1 MQTQRLHQEQRQEQ
15 VQEQVQQMRPLLQAE
30 IRVLRMSQQEFEQDV
45 RTQLNTNPALEEE
58 GESGS
63 DYSARETEGGDG
75 PSATDIG
82 DGLHTDGAEGDG
94 ASNEADTNDGPAPD
108 SASQNDYDR
117 ADYERDSINDYQ
129 PDDIPSYYDPDDTRE
144 HVVADQTSFY
154 DLLKEQA
161 ASADLTPLQSRI
173 MDYLIGSLDDDGFL
187 RKSAAVLCDEMEIYE
202 DIRTTPAE
210 VEKVIRVLQGFDPA
224 GIGAHDLRESL
235 IIQVRSRDDKSPLR
249 PLVMDILQRGFD
261 DYKNKHYDRLCQRF
275 HIDKETLE
283 KVYAYV
289 RRLNPRPAGSAD
301 AGGDGGAA
309 QVMPDFEVR
318 EHGDGF
324 EVRLIDSHVP
334 RIKVSSTYA
343 DFLKGAGAS
352 RSNSAEVQTVRR
364 QVGEAQLYVAAV
376 RQRQETM
383 LATMKAIVKLQPDF
397 FREGDRTL
405 LRPMTQK
412 DVADIIHRDPST
424 VSGVVSNK
432 YAETP
437 FGMVLLGSLFTQT
450 FRNSEGEEVS
460 REAVKERM
468 RYLIKNEDPLHPL
481 SDDELAAGLGI
492 ARRTV
497 AKYRKLMHIPVARL
511 RR

>member
-58 GESGS
+58 GNSS
-63 DYSARETEGGDG
+63 ADYSGE
-75 PSATDIG
+75 
-82 DGLHTDGAEGDG
+82 GAEGG
-94 ASNEADTNDGPAPD
+94 ADSLPEGLGDARQTEETGQETGSADTDDAPSESD
-108 SASQNDYDR
+108 NQNEYAR
-117 ADYERDSINDYQ
+117 EDYERDSINDYQ

-202 DIRTTPAE
+202 DIQTTPEE

-235 IIQVRSRDDKSPLR
+235 IIQVRSRDDNSPLR
-249 PLVMDILQRGFD
+249 PLVLDILQRGFD

-275 HIDKETLE
+275 HTDKQTLD

-301 AGGDGGAA
+301 AVSEGGAA

-318 EHGDGF
+318 EQGDGF
-324 EVRLIDSHVP
+324 EVRLLDSHVP

-343 DFLKGAGAS
+343 DFVKGAAANN
-352 RSNSAEVQTVRR
+352 SNAAEVQTVKR

-383 LATMKAIVKLQPDF
+383 LATMKAIVKLQPEF

-468 RYLIKNEDPLHPL
+468 RDLINNEDRLNPL
-481 SDDELAAGLGI
+481 SDDELAIKLGI

>member
-58 GESGS
+58 GESPG
-63 DYSARETEGGDG
+63 DPAGEEGGAMAEG
-75 PSATDIG
+75 LG
-82 DGLHTDGAEGDG
+82 DGLPSEEGGHEGGATGSDEAPAD
-94 ASNEADTNDGPAPD
+94 ADNQNEYA
-108 SASQNDYDR
+108 R
-117 ADYERDSINDYQ
+117 EDYERDSINDYQ

-202 DIRTTPAE
+202 DIQTTPGE

-235 IIQVRSRDDKSPLR
+235 IIQVRSRDDNSPLR
-249 PLVMDILQRGFD
+249 PLVLDILQRGFD

-275 HIDKETLE
+275 HIDKDTLE

-301 AGGDGGAA
+301 TDGEGGAA

-318 EHGDGF
+318 EQGDGF

-343 DFLKGAGAS
+343 DFLKGAGAGK
-352 RSNSAEVQTVRR
+352 SNSAEVQTVRR

-383 LATMKAIVKLQPDF
+383 LATMKAIVRLQPEF

-468 RYLIKNEDPLHPL
+468 RDLIKNEDPLHPL
-481 SDDELAAGLGI
+481 SDDELAADLGI

>member
-1 MQTQRLHQEQRQEQ
+1 MQAQRLHQEQRQEQ

-58 GESGS
+58 GESNEDFSVEEGGGNS
-63 DYSARETEGGDG
+63 DSLPDNMGEDARAQDSARDADAAESD
-75 PSATDIG
+75 
-82 DGLHTDGAEGDG
+82 DGAQD
-94 ASNEADTNDGPAPD
+94 ASN
-108 SASQNDYDR
+108 QNEYAR
-117 ADYERDSINDYQ
+117 EDYERDSINDYQ

-161 ASADLTPLQSRI
+161 ASADLTPLQSQI

-202 DIRTTPAE
+202 DIQTTPQE
-210 VEKVIRVLQGFDPA
+210 VEKVIRVLQSFDPA

-235 IIQVRSRDDKSPLR
+235 IIQVRSRDDNSSLR
-249 PLVMDILQRGFD
+249 PLVLDILERGFD

-275 HIDKETLE
+275 HTDKETLD

-301 AGGDGGAA
+301 GDTDTAAA

-318 EHGDGF
+318 EQGDGF
-324 EVRLIDSHVP
+324 EVRLLDSHVP

-343 DFLKGAGAS
+343 DFVKGATANK
-352 RSNSAEVQTVRR
+352 SNSAEVQTVKR
-364 QVGEAQLYVAAV
+364 QLGEAQLYVAAV

-383 LATMKAIVKLQPDF
+383 LATMKAIVKLQPEF

-432 YAETP
+432 YAETS

-468 RYLIKNEDPLHPL
+468 RDLINNEDPLNPL
-481 SDDELAAGLGI
+481 SDDDLAAKLGI

-497 AKYRKLMHIPVARL
+497 AKYRKLMRIPVARL
-511 RR
+511 RK

>member
-1 MQTQRLHQEQRQEQ
+1 MQTQRLNQHQKQEQ

-45 RTQLNTNPALEEE
+45 RTQLDTNPALEEE
-58 GESGS
+58 GENNS
-63 DYSARETEGGDG
+63 DYGSQGIDNAAGSSSEGEGEDG
-75 PSATDIG
+75 RTDP
-82 DGLHTDGAEGDG
+82 
-94 ASNEADTNDGPAPD
+94 NDPDAD
-108 SASQNDYDR
+108 SADADSSDTETPPNEYSR
-117 ADYERDSINDYQ
+117 EDYERDSINDYQ
-129 PDDIPSYYDPDDTRE
+129 PDDIPSYYDPDNTRE

-161 ASADLTPLQSRI
+161 ASADLSPLQSRI

-187 RKSAAVLCDEMEIYE
+187 RKSPAVLCDEMEIYE
-202 DIRTTPAE
+202 DIQSTPE
-210 VEKVIRVLQGFDPA
+210 QVEEVIRVLQGFDPP
-224 GIGAHDLRESL
+224 GVGARDLQESL
-235 IIQVRSRDDKSPLR
+235 ILQVRALEGNNGMRS
-249 PLVMDILQRGFD
+249 LVLDILGRGFD
-261 DYKNKHYDRLCQRF
+261 DFKNKHYERLCQRF
-275 HIDKETLE
+275 HITRDTLD
-283 KVYAYV
+283 KVYAFV
-289 RRLNPRPAGSAD
+289 HRLNPRPAGSVSAD
-301 AGGDGGAA
+301 TQGGAA

-318 EHGDGF
+318 EQGDGF
-324 EVRLIDSHVP
+324 EVRLVNSHVP

-343 DFLKGAGAS
+343 DFAKKAGADKGA
-352 RSNSAEVQTVRR
+352 SAEVQTVKR

-376 RQRQETM
+376 RQRQQTM
-383 LATMKAIVKLQPDF
+383 LATMKAIVKLQPDY

-460 REAVKERM
+460 REAVKEKM
-468 RYLIKNEDPLHPL
+468 REMIKNEDPLNPL
-481 SDDELAAGLGI
+481 SDDELAARLGI